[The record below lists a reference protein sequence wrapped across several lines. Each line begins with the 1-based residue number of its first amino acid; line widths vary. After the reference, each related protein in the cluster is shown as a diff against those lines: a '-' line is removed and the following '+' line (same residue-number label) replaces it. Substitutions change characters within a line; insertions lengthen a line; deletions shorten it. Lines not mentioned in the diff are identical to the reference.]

1 MNKLNVK
8 ALTEKL
14 NFVATKNLGKVFFAM
29 FLMIMVE
36 SLVSGVVVF
45 AIVRIPSVENLTSLY
60 KIIILGIAF
69 ILSTVSFLFQTG
81 LLVLTLKMVREEF
94 VTIGFVFYGFRKIKK
109 FLPLALINSLLVSFI
124 FGIYKLISF
133 LLKPQLK
140 MLEDKFGLVVLV
152 SIFIGIILLSILFVL
167 VNFIF
172 VTQIKYDNPEM
183 NAFKCFV
190 KSFVLMKGNVFRFF
204 SLVIRSCGINLVLAL
219 FYFGMSLS
227 MNSVK
232 NNFSSILSF
241 VFDFLYFINIYKAA
255 GRLYFT
261 FPIAYTS
268 LIENND
274 SGEVLEA

>member
-45 AIVRIPSVENLTSLY
+45 ALVRIPSVENLTSLY
-60 KIIILGIAF
+60 KAIILGIAF

-204 SLVIRSCGINLVLAL
+204 SFVIRSCGINLVLAL

>member
-45 AIVRIPSVENLTSLY
+45 ALVRIPSVENLTSLY
-60 KIIILGIAF
+60 KAIILGIAF
-69 ILSTVSFLFQTG
+69 ILSTISFLFQTG

-124 FGIYKLISF
+124 FGIYKLITF

-204 SLVIRSCGINLVLAL
+204 SFVIRSCGINLVLAL

>member
-45 AIVRIPSVENLTSLY
+45 ALVRISSVENLTSLY
-60 KIIILGIAF
+60 KIVMLGIAF
-69 ILSTVSFLFQTG
+69 ILSTISFLFQTG

-204 SLVIRSCGINLVLAL
+204 SFVIRSCGINLVLAL

>member
-45 AIVRIPSVENLTSLY
+45 ALVRIPSVENLTSLY
-60 KIIILGIAF
+60 KAIILGITF

-140 MLEDKFGLVVLV
+140 ILEDKLGLVVLV
-152 SIFIGIILLSILFVL
+152 SIFIGIILLSVLFVL

-183 NAFKCFV
+183 NAFKCFI

-204 SLVIRSCGINLVLAL
+204 SFVIRSCGINLVLAL

-261 FPIAYTS
+261 FPVAYTS

-274 SGEVLEA
+274 LDEVLEA

>member
-45 AIVRIPSVENLTSLY
+45 ALVRISSVENLTSLY
-60 KIIILGIAF
+60 KAIILGITF
-69 ILSTVSFLFQTG
+69 ILSTISFLFQTG

-152 SIFIGIILLSILFVL
+152 SIFIGIILLSVLFVL

-204 SLVIRSCGINLVLAL
+204 SFVIRSCGINLVLAL

>member
-8 ALTEKL
+8 TLTEKL

-45 AIVRIPSVENLTSLY
+45 ALVRIPSVENLTSLY
-60 KIIILGIAF
+60 KAIILGIAF

-204 SLVIRSCGINLVLAL
+204 SFVIRSCGINLVLAL

>member
-1 MNKLNVK
+1 MVLLHIHMRIKRISLLGLLIVLLIALVSCSKEIPEGEIKDFVLSFDYEECFENVK
-8 ALTEKL
+8 IADST
-14 NFVATKNLGKVFFAM
+14 
-29 FLMIMVE
+29 MV
-36 SLVSGVVVF
+36 SS
-45 AIVRIPSVENLTSLY
+45 
-60 KIIILGIAF
+60 
-69 ILSTVSFLFQTG
+69 
-81 LLVLTLKMVREEF
+81 
-94 VTIGFVFYGFRKIKK
+94 
-109 FLPLALINSLLVSFI
+109 
-124 FGIYKLISF
+124 IYKDGTLEGSITGFTLVGSFAGSLSSSNWFIVISF

-204 SLVIRSCGINLVLAL
+204 SFVIRSCGINLVLAL